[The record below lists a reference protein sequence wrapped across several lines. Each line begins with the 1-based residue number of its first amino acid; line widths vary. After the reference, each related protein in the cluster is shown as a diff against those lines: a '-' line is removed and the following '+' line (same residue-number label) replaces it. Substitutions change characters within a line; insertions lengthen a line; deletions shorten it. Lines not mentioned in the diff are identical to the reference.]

1 MTTAIRDARG
11 RFQPGRSGN
20 PKGKRPG
27 TLNRT
32 TRLRQWLDDPEADG
46 KRVAEALIAQAAK
59 GNVSAIR
66 LVMERLDPK
75 GKIAL
80 EVERDADVSARFEAV
95 FSALAAGAVTPEQAL
110 QVARFLDTFSRVDE
124 RAGVYVDELDRR
136 GAEAE
141 ARHQAEIT
149 SLRDDV
155 RRREDEY
162 LARLAAAEA
171 KAAAAVAA
179 SATDTAS
186 SAPDTPPDTPLP
198 NPPPQGGRGRTESVE
213 TLPPAADTTTDA
225 PRRDPAEYALPWP
238 AGAAPEANA
247 LHPTSI
253 SRGWHGKSRYG
264 ERARPPERDGAPV
277 ERPRRRKPP
286 RLPGIT
292 WMGA

>member
-1 MTTAIRDARG
+1 METAARDARG
-11 RFQPGRSGN
+11 RFKPGRSGN

-27 TLNRT
+27 TLNRA

-46 KRVAEALIAQAAK
+46 KRVAEALIVQAAK

-80 EVERDADVSARFEAV
+80 EVERDADVPARFEAV

-110 QVARFLDTFSRVDE
+110 QVARFLDTFSKVDE

-136 GAEAE
+136 ETEAE
-141 ARHQAEIT
+141 ARHQAEIAR
-149 SLRDDV
+149 LRDDF
-155 RRREDEY
+155 RRREDAY

-171 KAAAAVAA
+171 TAAAAS
-179 SATDTAS
+179 SATEAAS
-186 SAPDTPPDTPLP
+186 SAPDTPLP
-198 NPPPQGGRGRTESVE
+198 NPPPQGGRGRAEVVE
-213 TLPPAADTTTDA
+213 TLPPATVAEADA